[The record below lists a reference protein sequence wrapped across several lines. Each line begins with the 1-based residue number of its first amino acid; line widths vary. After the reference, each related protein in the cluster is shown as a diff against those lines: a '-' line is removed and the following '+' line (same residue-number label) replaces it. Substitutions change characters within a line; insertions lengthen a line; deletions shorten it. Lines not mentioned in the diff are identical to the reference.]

1 MKLKKIFISAT
12 LLAGCFTASAQQQA
26 AEQVAEQPAQKT
38 IETFNPHWFVQGQ
51 IGGQYTLG
59 EVGFGDLLS
68 GNFQVAGGYN
78 FTPVWG
84 LRLAIDSW
92 QSKGGTDLSYL
103 GLGEKTWK
111 YNFIAPTI
119 DATCDLTNWILGYKA
134 NRVCNFG
141 LLAGIGINFAW
152 NNDDAISLRNQ
163 IAGLVARD
171 LPVTNKDQAV
181 QTVVPMEHQ
190 MTLCWDGSK
199 ARFVGRVGAYVDFR
213 ISRRASLGLE
223 VNCNTTTDA
232 YNSKHAR
239 NADWYFNALAGVKVR
254 LGKLSKT
261 VTVEEAPVVVE
272 KVVEKIVEVPVEV
285 EKVVYKEPEAPARET
300 LRRDIFFTLRG
311 SDVSR
316 TEMVKVEDVADYLNK
331 YPEAKVSVT
340 GYADRRTGN
349 PRINVGYAQKRA
361 QVVADL
367 LTKRFGI
374 SPSRITVDS
383 KGDMVQPYEQND
395 LNRVTICI
403 AE

>member
-1 MKLKKIFISAT
+1 MTMKLKKIFISAA
-12 LLAGCFTASAQQQA
+12 LLAGCFTASAQQPQA
-26 AEQVAEQPAQKT
+26 AEQTAEQAAQKT
-38 IETFNPHWFVQGQ
+38 IETFAPHWYVQAQ
-51 IGGQYTLG
+51 LGGQYTLG
-59 EVGFGDLLS
+59 EVRFGDLLS

-92 QSKGGTDLSYL
+92 QSKGGTDLHYL
-103 GLGEKTWK
+103 GLGDKTWK

-141 LLAGIGINFAW
+141 LLAGIGMNIAW
-152 NNDDAISLRNQ
+152 NNDDAIDLYNQ
-163 IAGLVARD
+163 IAGYM
-171 LPVTNKDQAV
+171 PQM
-181 QTVVPMEHQ
+181 PMEHQ
-190 MTLCWDGSK
+190 MSLLWDKSK
-199 ARFVGRVGAYVDFR
+199 TRFVGRVGAYVDFR
-213 ISRRASLGLE
+213 VSRRVSLGLE
-223 VNCNTTTDA
+223 LNCNTTTDS

-254 LGKLSKT
+254 LGKVTKT
-261 VTVEEAPVVVE
+261 VPVEAPVVVE
-272 KVVEKIVEVPVEV
+272 KVVEKVVEVPVEV
-285 EKVVYKEPEAPARET
+285 EKVVYKEPEVPQRES

-311 SDVSR
+311 SEVSR
-316 TEMVKVEDVADYLNK
+316 TEMAKVEDVAAYLNK
-331 YPEAKVSVT
+331 YPEAKVTVT

-374 SPSRITVDS
+374 SPSRISVDS

>member
-1 MKLKKIFISAT
+1 MIMKLKKIFISAA
-12 LLAGCFTASAQQQA
+12 LLAGCFTASAQQPQA
-26 AEQVAEQPAQKT
+26 AEQTAEQPAQKT
-38 IETFNPHWFVQGQ
+38 IETFAPHWYVQAQ
-51 IGGQYTLG
+51 VGGQYTLG
-59 EVGFGDLLS
+59 EVRFGDLLS
-68 GNFQVAGGYN
+68 GNVQIAGGYN

-84 LRLAIDSW
+84 LRLAIDAW
-92 QSKGGTDLSYL
+92 QSKGGTDLGYL
-103 GLGEKTWK
+103 GLGDKTWK

-119 DATCDLTNWILGYKA
+119 DATCDLTNWILGYKP

-141 LLAGIGINFAW
+141 LLAGLGVNFAW
-152 NNDDAISLRNQ
+152 NNDDAAELKGQ
-163 IAGLVARD
+163 IKNM
-171 LPVTNKDQAV
+171 PN
-181 QTVVPMEHQ
+181 VPMEHQ
-190 MTLCWDGSK
+190 MTLLWDGSTT
-199 ARFVGRVGAYVDFR
+199 RFVGRVGAYVDFR

-223 VNCNTTTDA
+223 LNCNTTTDS

-239 NADWYFNALAGVKVR
+239 NADWYFNALAGVKVK
-254 LGKLSKT
+254 LGKISKT

-272 KVVEKIVEVPVEV
+272 KVVEKVVEVPVEV
-285 EKVVYKEPEAPARET
+285 EKIVYKEPEVPQRET

-311 SDVSR
+311 SEVSR
-316 TEMVKVEDVADYLNK
+316 TEMVKVEDVASYLNK

-349 PRINVGYAQKRA
+349 PRINIGYAQKRA

-374 SPSRITVDS
+374 SPSRISVDS